1 MGFFNE
7 LAGWAHIAN
16 VNIHELF
23 SDNDNSNE
31 TVSNSAQE
39 EDNEFTTRTR
49 NYIKSENL
57 GGDHRSSKAY
67 AYIMGAI
74 AGKKFEMQSII
85 PDNASSIRTII
96 NNSGYGFTFTIE
108 EVLSAIYLCDV
119 ISFVESKGIDLS
131 RRNDALISIS
141 NYVTKCDSQVTPKD
155 IMKNTGAPEEV
166 VNMYLGWL
174 NEYAARNKALILGC
188 DITDSC
194 DAAEI
199 SEFLRKNNIS
209 ADNVDIEEIKKE
221 FPKFAKERIN
231 ILLGT
236 IQLIAFVENRGLDLL
251 NTPKLMDIV
260 SYIAKLE
267 PESGLPSSEKIAE
280 ATGTSK
286 ELVEKYCGILG
297 EYVQEHKSR

>member
-16 VNIHELF
+16 VNMHEVF
-23 SDNDNSNE
+23 SSGSKDDGNVNDDRTERRWFDMDNI
-31 TVSNSAQE
+31 A
-39 EDNEFTTRTR
+39 
-49 NYIKSENL
+49 
-57 GGDHRSSKAY
+57 KAT
-67 AYIMGAI
+67 AI
-74 AGKKFEMQSII
+74 ALDQTEVGAYCNMMLAIWDGNITPQDII
-85 PDNASSIRTII
+85 PQNVSKILPVVNIDGNRYTE
-96 NNSGYGFTFTIE
+96 ND
-108 EVLSAIYLCDV
+108 VLSAIYAYDV
-119 ISFVESKGIDLS
+119 ILFLESKGMDLLDDNTSATTYKLS
-131 RRNDALISIS
+131 R
-141 NYVTKCDSQVTPKD
+141 YVASHDVQTITPDEVAETLYIDKD
-155 IMKNTGAPEEV
+155 I
-166 VNMYLGWL
+166 VNKYFELL

-209 ADNVDIEEIKKE
+209 ADSVDIEEIKKQ
-221 FPKFAKERIN
+221 FPKFTKERIN
-231 ILLGT
+231 TLLGT

-280 ATGTSK
+280 ATGASK
-286 ELVEKYCGILG
+286 ELVEKYCGILR
-297 EYVQEHKSR
+297 EYVQEHRNR